1 MTEFSKN
8 RSECQTCQQ
17 AFLGIYDNLSLI
29 YNYNVSINFMPKSCN
44 ILRDSEFAINGTKN

>member
-44 ILRDSEFAINGTKN
+44 ILRDSEFAINGTKK